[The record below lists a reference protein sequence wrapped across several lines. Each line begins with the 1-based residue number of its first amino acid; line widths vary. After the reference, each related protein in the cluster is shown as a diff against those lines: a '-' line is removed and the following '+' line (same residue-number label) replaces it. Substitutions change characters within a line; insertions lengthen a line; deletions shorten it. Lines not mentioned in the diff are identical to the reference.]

1 MVGHA
6 AQSTLIAGARP
17 RPTLGSPRL
26 HNVSYRFDDFEALGQ
41 ALDAEDTDLALH
53 GQNLNDGQW
62 LLATFYVG
70 EETTSVAG
78 RVIDRG
84 DSLRLSFEERDQLR
98 LRHFANGNGR
108 PSQSSIPV
116 AEQGLLPG
124 SRALVV
130 SGSPPVA
137 SIVSQ
142 LIQGWG
148 ASVQTVGSVED
159 ALDILR
165 QSQVDVIV
173 LDSLLPGLDCSDLCE
188 ALSRSPSGARPSVL
202 LLGQDP
208 TCADAHAA
216 LAAGADDFVQK
227 PFRAQELRARL
238 VGLLEHKLCG

>member
-1 MVGHA
+1 MHK
-6 AQSTLIAGARP
+6 
-17 RPTLGSPRL
+17 
-26 HNVSYRFDDFEALGQ
+26 VSYRFQDFGALEQ
-41 ALDAEDTDLALH
+41 ALDAEDTDLALE
-53 GQNLNDGQW
+53 GQAVKDGQW
-62 LLATFYVG
+62 LLATFFVG
-70 EETTSVAG
+70 EEMTSVAG

-84 DSLRLSFEERDQLR
+84 DALRLTFEERDQLR

-108 PSQSSIPV
+108 PSSRSLV
-116 AEQGLLPG
+116 AAEQSLPPG
-124 SRALVV
+124 SSALVV
-130 SGSPPVA
+130 SGSAPVA
-137 SIVSQ
+137 MIVGQ

-165 QSQVDVIV
+165 QKAVDVIV
-173 LDSLLPGLDCSDLCE
+173 LDSLLPGLDCGDLCQ
-188 ALSRSPSGARPSVL
+188 ALAHSQADARPCVL

-216 LAAGADDFVQK
+216 IAAGADDFVQK

>member
-1 MVGHA
+1 
-6 AQSTLIAGARP
+6 
-17 RPTLGSPRL
+17 L
-26 HNVSYRFDDFEALGQ
+26 HNVSYRFEDFEALGQ
-41 ALDAEDTDLALH
+41 ALDAEDTDLALSD
-53 GQNLNDGQW
+53 QSVTDGQW
-62 LLATFYVG
+62 LLATFCVG

-84 DSLRLSFEERDQLR
+84 DSLRLTFEERDQLR

-108 PSQSSIPV
+108 PSERLLAVQS
-116 AEQGLLPG
+116 LLPG
-124 SRALVV
+124 STALVV
-130 SGSPPVA
+130 SGSAPVA
-137 SIVSQ
+137 NIVGE

-148 ASVQTVGSVED
+148 ASVETVGSVED
-159 ALDILR
+159 ALDSLR
-165 QSQVDVIV
+165 ERPVDVIV
-173 LDSLLPGLDCSDLCE
+173 LDSLLPGLDCSDLCR
-188 ALSRSPSGARPSVL
+188 ALSQSESGTRPSVL

>member
-1 MVGHA
+1 L
-6 AQSTLIAGARP
+6 QK
-17 RPTLGSPRL
+17 
-26 HNVSYRFDDFEALGQ
+26 VSYRFEDFEALGR

-53 GQNLNDGQW
+53 DTSAQDGQW
-62 LLATFYVG
+62 LLATFWVG
-70 EETTSVAG
+70 DETTSVAG

-84 DSLRLSFEERDQLR
+84 DSLWLTFEERDQLR

-108 PSQSSIPV
+108 PSGSMAV
-116 AEQGLLPG
+116 AENGILPG

-130 SGSPPVA
+130 SGSAPVA
-137 SIVSQ
+137 NIVSQ

-148 ASVQTVGSVED
+148 ASAQTVGSVEE
-159 ALDILR
+159 ALDFLR
-165 QSQVDVIV
+165 QHQVDVIV
-173 LDSLLPGLDCSDLCE
+173 LDSLLPGLDCGDLCQ
-188 ALSRSPSGARPSVL
+188 ALSRSQNVRPSVL
-202 LLGQDP
+202 MLGQDP